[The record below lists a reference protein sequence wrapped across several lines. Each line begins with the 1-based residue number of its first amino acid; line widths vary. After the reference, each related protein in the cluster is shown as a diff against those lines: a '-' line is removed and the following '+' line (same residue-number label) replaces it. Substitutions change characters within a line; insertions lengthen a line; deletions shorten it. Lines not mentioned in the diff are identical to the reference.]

1 MDDLKAKIEALIFV
15 ANEPVPRD
23 RLLQLFSD
31 RDGVEIEEAL
41 DTLKRDCE
49 NDGRGIRL
57 REVGGGFQFF
67 TRPDCDDII
76 REYLNV
82 RRRSQ
87 LSAQALETL
96 AIVAYEQPIST
107 PEIREMR
114 GIDPGHVLRTLLER
128 KLIRIVGRKDVVGR
142 PFIWGTTNRFLVHFG
157 LSSLDDLPKPGE
169 FVSLLDEERKAIPN
183 EHKEEKEERD
193 SRWLSAPE

>member
-1 MDDLKAKIEALIFV
+1 MDDLKAKLEALIFV
-15 ANEPVPRD
+15 ADGPVPRD
-23 RLLQLFSD
+23 RLLQLFHD
-31 RDGVEIEEAL
+31 LDGIVIEEAL
-41 DTLKRDCE
+41 EALKRECE
-49 NDGRGIRL
+49 GDGRGIRL

-67 TRPDCDDII
+67 TRPEYDDLI

-114 GIDPGHVLRTLLER
+114 GIDPGYVLRTLLER
-128 KLIRIVGRKDVVGR
+128 KLIRIVGRKEVVGR
-142 PFIWGTTNRFLVHFG
+142 PFIWGTTNSFLVHFG
-157 LSSLDDLPKPGE
+157 LSSLDDLPKPDE
-169 FVSLLDEERKAIPN
+169 FVSLLDEERNTVDN
-183 EHKEEKEERD
+183 ESEEKER
-193 SRWLSAPE
+193 SGQWQSSPE